1 MMSAAHEWAVN
12 VISVTFVVAG
22 TITET
27 CRASVAD
34 TLVIWKSA
42 SPPDTGVTK
51 VVTRPILATSNALD
65 LINGNG
71 WIVPIPWYVVVTP
84 VLPLHEAHN
93 TPGHTTSE
101 VPGPYACGMSFSACE
116 LSMSAIAS
124 LGKAAALKV
133 LEVILQVFVT
143 DDKLRR
149 FLDRI
154 TV

>member
-1 MMSAAHEWAVN
+1 MSTAHEWAVR
-12 VISVTFVVAG
+12 VISMIFVIVG
-22 TITET
+22 TITEA
-27 CRASVAD
+27 CRASISD
-34 TLVIWKSA
+34 TFVIRISA
-42 SPPDTGVTK
+42 FSSYAGVTD
-51 VVTRPILATSNALD
+51 VVTRSVLSARSAFD
-65 LINGNG
+65 LIQRNG
-71 WIVPIPWYVVVTP
+71 WIVPIPWYVVVAP

-149 FLDRI
+149 LLDRI